1 MGNSILD
8 DGANASFKDSNNKRY
23 CDRHSVPNLPP
34 PYSSDDDEKVNRSNK
49 AVGDRENR
57 FKTEEHVMGKRDP
70 QSPYDDERIVNMK
83 KRKCHIVLE
92 LRKMTYVMIQKTKI
106 QMKKMEHI

>member
-49 AVGDRENR
+49 AVGDRENK

-83 KRKCHIVLE
+83 KNEEKEMSYSFRIDKNDICDDTE
-92 LRKMTYVMIQKTKI
+92 DKNTD
-106 QMKKMEHI
+106 EED